1 MQASAPIT
9 VTVVSSESGT
19 AAADGADAE
28 LRMRVNGET
37 PAQMAH
43 ARMRKARTPD
53 TTVDEVWPI
62 DDSLKSADSYVK
74 FCTMLYLL
82 PKFLILLIPML
93 LLALPF
99 AFISRFYAMFLP
111 YGTDHVERKALGFF
125 IYFFSASLSLIPLS
139 FFWAWSRT
147 SDCVFYYIFGLPYLI
162 FSKDGWARRL
172 RSLDAIR
179 PHMNGSLPLILSLHL
194 FLRRILNSFMVIF
207 LHGYNHITLAS
218 IHARRWRSCETDD
231 GKIGGLTISIWPQAS
246 HPPYGRHGLRSR
258 PHASQR
264 HTRVCSQ
271 LYHHDSRGTVAQGL
285 PSSPSSSLPP
295 QLPNPDDDMRIALSV

>member
-1 MQASAPIT
+1 LEESSGTTRKMSEEEGGGGIQQPIYPVIEGEDSMQASAPIT

-19 AAADGADAE
+19 AAANGADAE
-28 LRMRVNGET
+28 VRMKVNGET
-37 PAQMAH
+37 PLQLAH

-111 YGTDHVERKALGFF
+111 YGTDRVERKALGFF
-125 IYFFSASLSLIPLS
+125 IYFFSASLSLIPLC
-139 FFWAWSRT
+139 FFWAWSRI

-194 FLRRILNSFMVIF
+194 FLGRILNSFMVIF
-207 LHGYNHITLAS
+207 FMATITSLCQDPHMPLH
-218 IHARRWRSCETDD
+218 SCETDD
-231 GKIGGLTISIWPQAS
+231 GKPA
-246 HPPYGRHGLRSR
+246 
-258 PHASQR
+258 A
-264 HTRVCSQ
+264 
-271 LYHHDSRGTVAQGL
+271 
-285 PSSPSSSLPP
+285 
-295 QLPNPDDDMRIALSV
+295 